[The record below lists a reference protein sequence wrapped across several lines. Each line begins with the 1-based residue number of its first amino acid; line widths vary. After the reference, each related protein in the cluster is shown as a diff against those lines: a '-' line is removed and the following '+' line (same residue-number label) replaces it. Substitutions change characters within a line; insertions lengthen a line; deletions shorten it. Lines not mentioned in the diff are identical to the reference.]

1 MALWRRYLEE
11 FAEAE
16 PDVEAQV
23 VVAAYHTVE
32 VFGALGLLLDRE
44 RHLRPLI
51 EARNGYFR
59 KGVERAATFDEKL
72 MVAAYGLYNHLNTLA
87 RQFAGSGR
95 QGLEFVEAVEKSVE
109 AALELS
115 APSARASAA
124 LRAAFPLLGFMTLM
138 LDPEKR
144 LIEAIRKVEQRFA
157 AGDGKA
163 AGDWDHLL
171 NALYRLVDA
180 AALRD
185 PLGRRARR
193 PGAADRGPLPGGGP
207 AGRRSPEAAQRVLPR
222 LRAGAPAHHPP
233 RRSPPVIP
241 GGARIYEPEDGAPS
255 GS

>member
-171 NALYRLVDA
+171 NALYRLVEMLQLFVTLSDA
-180 AALRD
+180 ELAGQVQQIAARFQEEDQPADARLKLRNGFCRAFE
-185 PLGRRARR
+185 LGHLLTIHL
-193 PGAADRGPLPGGGP
+193 D
-207 AGRRSPEAAQRVLPR
+207 EVLP
-222 LRAGAPAHHPP
+222 
-233 RRSPPVIP
+233 
-241 GGARIYEPEDGAPS
+241 
-255 GS
+255 